1 MAFIHTTAIEKLR
14 HLTKRT
20 KIVAGGTSA
29 GKTYGILPI
38 LIDKCI
44 QTEGLEVSVVSESF
58 PHLRKG
64 AMKDFEKIMRDTSR
78 WRDEFWNTTKSMY
91 RFSNGSYIE
100 FFSASDDDKVRGPRR
115 THLYVNEANN
125 VTWEAFFQMSIRTS
139 DEVWLDYNPTGDFW
153 VQEHYIGEGGKMLD
167 HNSELLRITYKDNE
181 ALSTS
186 IISELEKCR
195 DRAFF
200 DPSIDDV
207 AELYKESNIKSS
219 YWSSWWRCYGLG
231 IDGTLEGLIF
241 QNWKPTSEHAPHN
254 ATLMGYGLDFGY
266 SNDPCAMVAMYK
278 HNGQFYLREMIY
290 ETGLTNRDLAQR
302 MRELGVGSA
311 DKIIADSAE
320 PKSIEELRRLGFTGL
335 RPAKKGRDS
344 ITNGIQLLQQK
355 TFLVEDSSTN
365 LIKELRGYV
374 WEEYKENKRNVARP
388 APSADHLLDALR
400 YLGMSVFNLGGG
412 WVISKTLRAKASK
425 HDPKNRRSA

>member
-14 HLTKRT
+14 RMTKRT

-44 QTEGLEVSVVSESF
+44 QEPNLEVSVVSESF

-64 AMKDFEKIMRDTSR
+64 AMKDFEKIMRETNR
-78 WRDEFWNTTKSMY
+78 WKDEFWNTTKSMY
-91 RFSNGSYIE
+91 RFSNGSYME

-153 VQEHYIGEGGKMLD
+153 VQENYLDEGGRLTDSNAEM
-167 HNSELLRITYKDNE
+167 LRITYKDNE
-181 ALSTS
+181 ALGES

-195 DRAFF
+195 DRAFIN
-200 DPSIDDV
+200 PHIDDV
-207 AELYKESNIKSS
+207 ELLYKESNIKSP
-219 YWSSWWRCYGLG
+219 YWASWWKCYGLG
-231 IDGTLEGLIF
+231 MDGTLEGLIY
-241 QNWKPTSEHAPHN
+241 QNWKPTSEYAPAT

-266 SNDPCAMVAMYK
+266 SNDPAALVAMYK
-278 HNGQFYLREMIY
+278 HNGQFYLRELIY
-290 ETGLTNRDLAQR
+290 ETGLTNRDLAQL
-302 MRELGVGSA
+302 MRELGVTTT

-320 PKSIEELRRLGFTGL
+320 PKSIEELRRMGFKGL
-335 RPAKKGRDS
+335 RPSKKGKDS
-344 ITNGIQLLQQK
+344 INNGIQLLQQK

-365 LIKELRGYV
+365 LIKELRSYV
-374 WEEYKENKRNVARP
+374 WEEFKEGKRNVPRP
-388 APSADHLLDALR
+388 APSPDHLLDALR
-400 YLGMSVFNLGGG
+400 YLGMSIFSLNGG
-412 WVISKTLRAKASK
+412 WVVSKTLRAKTGR
-425 HDPKNRRSA
+425 HNPRVRSFL